1 MLRLRR
7 DCETKPRNANPPLCP
22 RLTIALIK
30 SGMITPAMTTPV
42 AINRPA
48 VALAIGTVL
57 KYIDADSG
65 REGLWDTPDRVA
77 EMYAELFAG
86 VGQDPGAEI
95 DAVFTDEVAAD
106 PVLVQDLPFYSMC
119 EHHLLPFFGHAR
131 LAYLPDGR
139 IAGISKIARAL
150 DSAARRLQ
158 VQERLTAQLADAV
171 LERVAPLAVACRLE
185 AEHLC
190 MSMRGVQKPGHRV
203 VTTAIRVNKG
213 RESALLRANSIWSSE
228 SLLKML
234 AD

>member
-1 MLRLRR
+1 
-7 DCETKPRNANPPLCP
+7 
-22 RLTIALIK
+22 
-30 SGMITPAMTTPV
+30 MTAPV

-65 REGLWDTPDRVA
+65 REGLWQTPDRVA
-77 EMYAELFAG
+77 EMYGELFAG
-86 VGQDPGAEI
+86 VGRDPADEI
-95 DAVFTDEVAAD
+95 DAVFSEDVAAD
-106 PVLVQDLPFYSMC
+106 PVLVRDLPFYSMC

-150 DSAARRLQ
+150 DIAARRLQ

-171 LERVAPLAVACRLE
+171 LERVRPRIVACRLE

-203 VTTAIRVNKG
+203 VTTAVRIRPDTEPDHRYGV
-213 RESALLRANSIWSSE
+213 ALWSTK
-228 SLLKML
+228 SLLNML
-234 AD
+234 SD